1 MFKQKDATVGQ
12 LANGS
17 YLFFRA
23 VSAGILYGNL
33 FKQLKLP

>member
-1 MFKQKDATVGQ
+1 MFNQMGATVVQ

-33 FKQLKLP
+33 FSS